1 MASSSGRLDA
11 NILITG
17 TPGTGK
23 TLLGRELCDRAGLNF
38 INIGDFAEGEQL
50 YEGWDDELQ
59 CHILDED
66 RVGVTK
72 LLSICI
78 SDITKAIEFLIVS
91 LNILCIFCA

>member
-1 MASSSGRLDA
+1 MASSSGRRDA

-23 TLLGRELCDRAGLNF
+23 TLLGKELCDRAGLSF
-38 INIGDFAEGEQL
+38 VNIGDFAEGEQL

-72 LLSICI
+72 LYFICSSRDACI
-78 SDITKAIEFLIVS
+78 KKGQGGKIERTPKMRF
-91 LNILCIFCA
+91 